1 MLGRE
6 TIRATV
12 IGAGCHTTA
21 LSGSTVFCRDVAL
34 PLQNLRAVCLSPRE
48 QAALP
53 AHLPEKLRSAE
64 GQAIVALPGLP
75 APGYAQIC
83 ALAEALLEAVPQ
95 GPVLVCLEED
105 QAKALGQAMACRTE
119 RPILCIDRVK
129 PPRDSFLDIGPPAGA
144 AYPLVVKTLV
154 FGKEQQL

>member
-1 MLGRE
+1 MLFD
-6 TIRATV
+6 THAHMDDRAFD
-12 IGAGCHTTA
+12 GD
-21 LSGSTVFCRDVAL
+21 R
-34 PLQNLRAVCLSPRE
+34 
-48 QAALP
+48 
-53 AHLPEKLRSAE
+53 
-64 GQAIVALPGLP
+64 
-75 APGYAQIC
+75 
-83 ALAEALLEAVPQ
+83 EALLEAIPQ

-129 PPRDSFLDIGPPAGA
+129 PPRDGFLDIGPRAGA

>member
-1 MLGRE
+1 M
-6 TIRATV
+6 
-12 IGAGCHTTA
+12 
-21 LSGSTVFCRDVAL
+21 
-34 PLQNLRAVCLSPRE
+34 
-48 QAALP
+48 
-53 AHLPEKLRSAE
+53 
-64 GQAIVALPGLP
+64 
-75 APGYAQIC
+75 
-83 ALAEALLEAVPQ
+83 
-95 GPVLVCLEED
+95 LVCLEED